1 MARKPRY
8 YHHGNSPAALTGSI
22 LAAIGFVIITIAI
35 FASQWVIVGI
45 GAALVVIAAIATLVM
60 KAMGLGQP

>member
-22 LAAIGFVIITIAI
+22 VASIGFIIITIAI
-35 FASQWVIVGI
+35 FASNWVAVGV
-45 GAALVVIAAIATLVM
+45 GAAVVLIGAIATLVM